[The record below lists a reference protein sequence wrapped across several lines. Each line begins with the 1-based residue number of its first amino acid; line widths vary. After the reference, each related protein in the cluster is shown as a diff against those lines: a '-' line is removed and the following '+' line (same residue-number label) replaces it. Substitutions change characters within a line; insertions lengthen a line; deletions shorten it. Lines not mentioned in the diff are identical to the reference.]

1 MSNNTNNASDNNDWK
16 DREVGALWRRNGKSQ
31 KYLSGFIK
39 TGDELDP
46 QELRVM
52 IFSNRYKNEN
62 EKAPDFV
69 IYQSEP
75 MEQKPSEQKP
85 SKKATQTEEAE
96 EESSDSLEDLEELL
110 K

>member
-1 MSNNTNNASDNNDWK
+1 MSNNTNNNGSDNNDWK
-16 DREVGALWRRNGKSQ
+16 DREVGALWRRSGKTQ

-39 TGDELDP
+39 MGDELNP

-69 IYQSEP
+69 IYQSEQ
-75 MEQKPSEQKP
+75 MEQKKPASKSVSQSQEQLDDSEN
-85 SKKATQTEEAE
+85 
-96 EESSDSLEDLEELL
+96 LEDLEELL

>member
-75 MEQKPSEQKP
+75 MEQKPA
-85 SKKATQTEEAE
+85 KKAVQAEQVE
-96 EESSDSLEDLEELL
+96 EESSENLEDLEELL

>member
-75 MEQKPSEQKP
+75 MEQKPA
-85 SKKATQTEEAE
+85 KKAVQTEQVE
-96 EESSDSLEDLEELL
+96 EEVSENLEDLEELL

>member
-1 MSNNTNNASDNNDWK
+1 M
-16 DREVGALWRRNGKSQ
+16 
-31 KYLSGFIK
+31 SGFIK

-75 MEQKPSEQKP
+75 MEQKPA
-85 SKKATQTEEAE
+85 KKAVQAVQAEQVE
-96 EESSDSLEDLEELL
+96 EESSENLEDLEELL